1 LQSGTEKD
9 RAVLVP
15 VVRDVVV
22 FVFYLNNLQESNIP
36 AALKWTKVGTRTRRW
51 KLGDGVGVWGQ
62 TETETMAK
70 CWRDSNIFLGT
81 NTDNVHKGDGQQV
94 EKGEGQCVLS
104 G

>member
-1 LQSGTEKD
+1 
-9 RAVLVP
+9 
-15 VVRDVVV
+15 
-22 FVFYLNNLQESNIP
+22 
-36 AALKWTKVGTRTRRW
+36 
-51 KLGDGVGVWGQ
+51 
-62 TETETMAK
+62 MAK

>member
-51 KLGDGVGVWGQ
+51 KLGEGVGVGGRQRRRQWQNVGATATFFLAPTQ
-62 TETETMAK
+62 TMYTREMANK
-70 CWRDSNIFLGT
+70 
-81 NTDNVHKGDGQQV
+81 
-94 EKGEGQCVLS
+94 
-104 G
+104 